1 MRAGSFGVVLALLPV
16 LAVLHCGAVLAQ
28 GDASLGAAATPV
40 VAGSAPSGASNGGA
54 GSGPIRRIGGGVS
67 PPVLTH
73 SVPPQFSEEARQKK
87 LSGNVVV
94 GLIVDQD
101 GLPQNVHLIRGVG
114 VGLDE
119 NAVAA
124 VKQYRFTP
132 AMEDGKPVAVELN
145 ISVNFQL
152 LDKDG
157 AAMPATLQQTTVGAA
172 GGNAG
177 AGYPPP
183 VAVPGCAIDQTP
195 PSDADK
201 ALQSRKYAD
210 AERLYGDALRVDPSS
225 DTAMAGLVRTML
237 AEGKLT
243 DALAMA
249 QKYQAA
255 HPNDPNVLDALGE
268 VRFRRGEVDEAATA
282 FNQSS
287 RLGPCNGV
295 THGDMARFLS
305 LSGMYAS
312 AQRQLEFAH
321 ALSPNNADITLR
333 WKVSHAVPM
342 TDEQRLA
349 ALKSRLDSPTL
360 TGQQRDALN
369 AAIKGIESNEK
380 GSCELVSPV
389 TEAKL
394 PMAGISPLGA
404 SDRVYEVGLGVE
416 INGKKKRLEID
427 TGASGLW
434 LTSSVAKSAGLVPEF
449 ETKVN
454 GIGDNGAA
462 GSFVTHVDDIKIG
475 KMEFR
480 NCQVRVLEA
489 GNELEKTTDIDG
501 LIGPDVFRDYVVT
514 LDTPGMEVRLGP
526 LPPRP
531 GDQTA
536 TTASLATS
544 DSEATPVAAA
554 ESAKDRYIAPEM
566 KDWTPVFRSGHLLIL
581 PTMIGNAPVKLFI
594 VDSGSAQTLISM
606 DAAREVAQVSGM
618 TAPTVK
624 GLNGEVQK
632 VLVAD
637 KVTMGFAG
645 LHQVVGGVTSID
657 TTAISR
663 GTGVGI
669 SGFLGFPTLR
679 ELVISIDYRDSLVHM
694 VYNPSKG
701 YHAPSQ
707 ILGP

>member
-1 MRAGSFGVVLALLPV
+1 MRTGSFRVILALLPV
-16 LAVLHCGAVLAQ
+16 LIVFSRGAVFAQ
-28 GDASLGAAATPV
+28 NDAPPAAA
-40 VAGSAPSGASNGGA
+40 GASSSGGA
-54 GSGPIRRIGGGVS
+54 PLGVSDGRAGLGPIRRIGGGVS
-67 PPVLTH
+67 PPVLTR

-87 LSGNVVV
+87 LSGTVLV
-94 GLIVDQD
+94 GLIVDRD

-119 NAVAA
+119 NAIAA
-124 VKQYRFTP
+124 VNQYRFTP
-132 AMEDGKPVAVELN
+132 AMEGGKPVAVLLN
-145 ISVNFQL
+145 VEVNFKIF
-152 LDKDG
+152 DKDG
-157 AAMPATLQQTTVGAA
+157 VAMPATLQQTTVGAA
-172 GGNAG
+172 GGSSA

-195 PSDADK
+195 PSDADA
-201 ALQSRKYAD
+201 ALQTRKYAD
-210 AERLYGDALRVDPSS
+210 AERLYGVALAADPASGA
-225 DTAMAGLVRTML
+225 AMAGLVRTTL
-237 AEGKLT
+237 AEGKLA

-249 QKYQAA
+249 QKYQGA
-255 HPNDPNVLDALGE
+255 HPNDANVLDALGE
-268 VRFRRGEVDEAATA
+268 VRFRRGEVDEAAMA

-321 ALSPNNADITLR
+321 ALSPNNADITLQ
-333 WKVSHAVPM
+333 WKVSHAVPR
-342 TDEQRLA
+342 TPEQQVASLKQRLESA
-349 ALKSRLDSPTL
+349 SL
-360 TGQQRDALN
+360 TDQRRDAIN

-380 GSCELVSPV
+380 GGCELASPV

-394 PMAGISPLGA
+394 PMAPISSLNFP
-404 SDRVYEVGLGVE
+404 DRVYEVGLGVE

-427 TGASGLW
+427 TGASGLV
-434 LTSSVAKSAGLVPEF
+434 LTSSVAKGAGLVPEV

-454 GIGDNGAA
+454 GIGDSGAA
-462 GSFVTHVDDIKIG
+462 GTFVSHVDDIKIG
-475 KMEFR
+475 RMEFK
-480 NCQVRVLEA
+480 NCQVRVLEP
-489 GNELEKTTDIDG
+489 GNQLEKTTDIDG

-531 GDQTA
+531 GDQA
-536 TTASLATS
+536 AKTASLATS
-544 DSEATPVAAA
+544 DNDAAPVSQA
-554 ESAKDRYIAPEM
+554 ERAKDRYVAAEM
-566 KDWTPVFRSGHLLIL
+566 KDWTPVFRSSHMLIV
-581 PTMIGNAPVKLFI
+581 PTTIGNAPVKLFI

-669 SGFLGFPTLR
+669 SGFLGFPTLS
-679 ELVISIDYRDSLVHM
+679 ELVISIDYRDNLVHM
-694 VYNPSKG
+694 VYNPAKG

-707 ILGP
+707 MIGP